1 MCSLLPPIKGNR
13 YFWGMDELIG
23 YLRQYGHLDSQQ
35 IGMIERKLDKL
46 SVPKGAYFSQ
56 AGKVANRIGFITQGV
71 MRICYHSQEGDEF
84 TRSFRAENQFVGNT
98 GSFFSGIPCGEYIE
112 ALSDCQL
119 LVIGKDAYT
128 ELAATIDSWNDIFLR
143 ITSQA
148 MLTKVQATGTMLGQD
163 ATTRYGNFVAQNP
176 GLVNRIPLFA
186 LASYL
191 GITQSSLSRIR
202 KNYR

>member
-1 MCSLLPPIKGNR
+1 MTTPYLIDTLLLRK
-13 YFWGMDELIG
+13 MDELIAC
-23 YLRQYGHLDSQQ
+23 LRQYGSLDSQH
-35 IGMIERKLDKL
+35 ISLIERKLDGL
-46 SVPKGAYFSQ
+46 SVPKGTYFSQ
-56 AGKVANRIGFITQGV
+56 AGKVASQIGFITQGI
-71 MRICYHSQEGDEF
+71 MRICYYNKEGDEF

-98 GSFFSGIPCGEYIE
+98 GSFFSGMPCGEYIE
-112 ALSDCQL
+112 ALSNCQL
-119 LVIGKDAYT
+119 LVISKDVFA
-128 ELAATIDSWNDIFLR
+128 ELADSIDSWNDLFLR

-163 ATTRYGNFVAQNP
+163 ATARHGNFLAQNP

-202 KNYR
+202 KKYA